1 MFRNFVW
8 DFLGKISGQLSAFI
22 VSIVLTRLLKP
33 EEYGIMGMAMV
44 IIAFS
49 AIFLNLGFS
58 NAIIQQKEISKQ
70 QLSTVFY
77 LNLGVGII
85 LFLLCF
91 LAAGSIADFYNQP
104 QVKPVFRA
112 LSFTFIIS
120 ALNIVPTSLLYRQM
134 KFKVSTIIGVI
145 STIISGITGI
155 IMAYK
160 GYGVWSLVAQS
171 MTASF
176 LSLIFITLYI
186 RFLPLRYF
194 NFSSVKPLWK
204 YGSKLFA
211 SGILDTLFTRLDVF
225 IIGKIFNPATLG
237 LYTRAQTLDVFVR
250 QLSSGSIASVLF
262 PFIAKHQDDRQFVRE
277 QYIRALHVIM
287 MVSVGIGGLLYVVAE
302 DLFVF
307 LFSSRWLVSGSYF
320 RIMALAVFVW
330 PVSNLMCTLISALGN
345 SHAFLKL
352 EALKK
357 AAYIPVYAMG
367 FLWGIEGFI
376 YCLVASFYFALF
388 LNILFVK
395 KEIGVT
401 IRRQLQI
408 IIPYVIAGLIATVMG
423 YLLAENVIAGYGII
437 VRLIAGV
444 FVYFVSYIGLII
456 FSKSPAWVITK
467 GIITKRTRSLI

>member
-1 MFRNFVW
+1 M
-8 DFLGKISGQLSAFI
+8 
-22 VSIVLTRLLKP
+22 SIVLTRLLKP

-77 LNLGVGII
+77 LNLGVGIF

-262 PFIAKHQDDRQFVRE
+262 PFIAKHQDDRQFVKE

-307 LFSSRWLVSGSYF
+307 LFSSRWLVSGTYF

-345 SHAFLKL
+345 SKAYLKL
-352 EALKK
+352 ELLKK
-357 AAYIPVYAMG
+357 ALFVPVYAVG
-367 FLWGIEGFI
+367 FIWGISGFI
-376 YCLVASFYFALF
+376 YFFVLTSYLAVI
-388 LNILFVK
+388 LNIFFVK
-395 KEIGVT
+395 KELNASFKEQ
-401 IRRQLQI
+401 IRI
-408 IIPYVIAGLIATVMG
+408 IIPYAFLSFVAA
-423 YLLAENVIAGYGII
+423 LLGQLFISKI
-437 VRLIAGV
+437 VPEANIVLKLFSASMV
-444 FVYFVSYIGLII
+444 FVLVYLSLSVVSKL
-456 FSKSPAWVITK
+456 PAWMMVK
-467 GIITKRTRSLI
+467 EIINKKLLKSA